1 MNNNNSNKGFI
12 YILLAIFFLFILF
25 GIFGVFTF
33 NRRVYQDQPILIN
46 ENFDNQQNN
55 QFNSLQN
62 ERFFHENN
70 IGVEV
75 ATDPVHVQ
83 QKTLRTALLEQHDL
97 CADKKKSL

>member
-1 MNNNNSNKGFI
+1 MNNNSNQGFI

-33 NRRVYQDQPILIN
+33 NRRTYPTMIVS
-46 ENFDNQQNN
+46 ENFDNQQM
-55 QFNSLQN
+55 NSLQN
-62 ERFFHENN
+62 ERFFHINN
-70 IGVEV
+70 IGREV

-83 QKTLRTALLEQHDL
+83 QNTLRTALLEQHDL

>member
-1 MNNNNSNKGFI
+1 MNNNSNQGFI

-33 NRRVYQDQPILIN
+33 NRRTYPVS
-46 ENFDNQQNN
+46 ENFDNQQM
-55 QFNSLQN
+55 NSLQN
-62 ERFFHENN
+62 ERFFHTNN
-70 IGVEV
+70 IGREV

-83 QKTLRTALLEQHDL
+83 QNTLRTALLEQHDL

>member
-33 NRRVYQDQPILIN
+33 NRRVYQEPIS
-46 ENFDNQQNN
+46 ENFHNMH
-55 QFNSLQN
+55 SLQN
-62 ERFFHENN
+62 ERFFHTNN

-83 QKTLRTALLEQHDL
+83 QQTLKTALLEQHDL